1 MDSYKNRPNKHNY
14 EDEER
19 RGRFIVF
26 HPLFSAIVILLCVF
40 YGLMAASEVAVVMG
54 NNTVAFYL
62 TPFRV
67 DAAVS
72 YIQMNRG
79 KDINTN
85 LIELF
90 HRKDPEVTYELA
102 QRAVQKRATSDA
114 LFWFKRA
121 VDLDPYNT
129 EYRKEYVTF
138 LVANN
143 FIPELREELLARGGF
158 ALDESWSSRLYK
170 FGFEFVQKKTLRE
183 ALPFWRAAA
192 VTSRSWSH
200 VQIEYASLLRTLGQS
215 DDARYVLVACEKDM
229 YAGHHCGEALYYFDI
244 NEPTPPG
251 YYKDEILPMHR

>member
-26 HPLFSAIVILLCVF
+26 FPFFSAIVILLCVF

-102 QRAVQKRATSDA
+102 QRAVQKRATNDA
-114 LFWFKRA
+114 LVWFKRA
-121 VDLDPYNT
+121 VDLDSHNT
-129 EYRKEYVTF
+129 DHRKAYVTF
-138 LVANN
+138 LVDNHLFA
-143 FIPELREELLARGGF
+143 ELREELLARGGF
-158 ALDESWSSRLYK
+158 ALNENWSSRLYK
-170 FGFEFVQKKTLRE
+170 IGLEFVQKKTPRG

-215 DDARYVLVACEKDM
+215 DDAHDVLVKCEKDV
-229 YAGHHCGEALYYFDI
+229 YAGSHCREALYYFDI

-251 YYKDEILPMHR
+251 YYRDETLSIH